1 LRLEVSN
8 EGNQKINIMPKIDY
22 SQFVLILVFLGVFV
36 AILLFLAWYF
46 VRRARFNEKIS
57 LIEKGID
64 IKDLNLIEDKKSYSP
79 WLRLGIII
87 TGTALGVLFVAIT
100 RFNPGVQEAVVLL
113 FTGISVILAYF
124 IDAPKGQK

>member
-1 LRLEVSN
+1 
-8 EGNQKINIMPKIDY
+8 MPKIDY

-46 VRRARFNEKIS
+46 VRRARFQEKIS

-87 TGTALGVLFVAIT
+87 TGSAIGALFVAIT
-100 RFNPGVQEAVVLL
+100 RFDPGVQEAVVLL

>member
-1 LRLEVSN
+1 
-8 EGNQKINIMPKIDY
+8 MPKIDY
-22 SQFVLILVFLGVFV
+22 PQFVLILSFLGVIV
-36 AILLFLAWYF
+36 AILLFFAWYF

-87 TGTALGVLFVAIT
+87 TGTALGALFVAIT
-100 RFNPGVQEAVVLL
+100 NFNNGVQEAVIVL
-113 FTGISVILAYF
+113 FTGISVIIAYF

>member
-1 LRLEVSN
+1 
-8 EGNQKINIMPKIDY
+8 MPKIDY
-22 SQFVLILVFLGVFV
+22 AQFVLILVFLGVFV

-46 VRRARFNEKIS
+46 VRRAKFNEKIS

-64 IKDLNLIEDKKSYSP
+64 IKDLNLIGDSKSYSP

-87 TGTALGVLFVAIT
+87 TGSALGALFVAIT
-100 RFNPGVQEAVVLL
+100 NFNNGVQEAVILL
-113 FTGISVILAYF
+113 FTGISVIIAYF